1 MKAVKGKLYAILTI
15 IVSVVFIVLIFYVV
29 YNWGWRIGGFSNCVN
44 PERYF
49 VLGYIKDE
57 ENISILYEK
66 GSYCTPTVGYISE
79 QDDSTLKIGIKYYM
93 GYPALITGN
102 SWVEELV
109 IPLDDNIEKI
119 VFCGDGAE
127 VDINEIYRPDIL
139 DTYPLDELPQ
149 LKRYAIEEPLIFN
162 DIN

>member
-1 MKAVKGKLYAILTI
+1 MKTLKVWLTI
-15 IVSVVFIVLIFYVV
+15 IISAFCILLIYFVM
-29 YNWGWRIGGFSNCVN
+29 YNWGWRIGGFSSCVN
-44 PERYF
+44 PDRYF
-49 VLGYIKDE
+49 VLGIIKNE

-79 QDDSTLKIGIKYYM
+79 QDDNTLKIGIKYYI

-109 IPLDDNIEKI
+109 VPYDSVDIEKI
-119 VFCGDGAE
+119 IMCGDGVE

-139 DTYPLDELPQ
+139 ETYPLDELPL
-149 LKRYAIEEPLIFN
+149 LKRYAS
-162 DIN
+162 